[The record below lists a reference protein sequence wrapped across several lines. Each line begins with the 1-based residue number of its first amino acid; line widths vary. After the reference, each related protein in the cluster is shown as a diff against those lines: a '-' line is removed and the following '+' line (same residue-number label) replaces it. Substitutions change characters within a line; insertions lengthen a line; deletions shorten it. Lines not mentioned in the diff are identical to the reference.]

1 MARVVRL
8 ATPPVARLVPD
19 GVFDAF
25 AWCESDELEWRAPD
39 ASWDDATPIAGSDTA
54 RMVFV
59 TRPGAAPFLPRELA
73 CLHAFGLG
81 LTDEDALAPWA
92 IDDATD
98 ELYAHRVRPG
108 DALWLAADNLN
119 ALFWGL
125 HDWAHFHN
133 HGPFEQRAWTELQ
146 CDAAA
151 LAWTWANREAIGL
164 DEARAIFAQPKTRRG
179 RAAAGPLRELGP
191 DPDTQLPVVVR
202 DGRFGPYVT
211 DGTTNASLRKGDNVE
226 SITIERASELL
237 AERRAA
243 GPRAPRARGAKKAPA
258 KKAAAKKAA
267 KRLPAKK
274 RAPAKKAAAKRA
286 VAARVSAGEPE
297 DPGPEPTDF

>member
-1 MARVVRL
+1 VVSARVVRL
-8 ATPPVARLVPD
+8 ATPPAIRLVPD

-25 AWCESDELEWRAPD
+25 AWCDSDALEWRAP
-39 ASWDDATPIAGSDTA
+39 AGAWDDTTPIDGSDPA

-59 TRPGAAPFLPRELA
+59 TRPGAAAFLPRELA

-81 LTDEDALAPWA
+81 LTDEEALAPWA

-98 ELYAHRVRPG
+98 ELHARRVRPR

-151 LAWTWANREAIGL
+151 LAWLWENRDLVPLGEAAW
-164 DEARAIFAQPKTRRG
+164 DRVRR
-179 RAAAGPLRELGP
+179 
-191 DPDTQLPVVVR
+191 D
-202 DGRFGPYVT
+202 VT
-211 DGTTNASLRKGDNVE
+211 ALS
-226 SITIERASELL
+226 
-237 AERRAA
+237 
-243 GPRAPRARGAKKAPA
+243 RARF
-258 KKAAAKKAA
+258 
-267 KRLPAKK
+267 
-274 RAPAKKAAAKRA
+274 
-286 VAARVSAGEPE
+286 AGEGLVLDAALL
-297 DPGPEPTDF
+297 DPRRLQALCAPPPGDCPRTTRS